1 MDCTMFNPHSQTYD
15 ENCFYEFYYLKDE
28 FSYYQRFNQL
38 LMSFMVFNVGLLIS
52 CWFSGKFLIDEVVEE
67 TKKEIPYKEKYPID
81 EMKKKLNTKT
91 EINKNTVLME
101 LTPEGNVLMRYN
113 IDEEGFEYWCDN
125 KNVKF
130 DHLET
135 VARKYVITNFCVEL
149 YKDRFKNIENQKRE
163 KEEKIKQAK
172 INEELAEDD
181 DIDRKIEEELNEDS
195 DDDVFVK
202 PKKIIETGKEKNMKK
217 EPIVATESNKYIYM
231 GKFGEFSWLTK
242 PKVEN
247 KKKISYSDWFGIQ

>member
-1 MDCTMFNPHSQTYD
+1 
-15 ENCFYEFYYLKDE
+15 
-28 FSYYQRFNQL
+28 
-38 LMSFMVFNVGLLIS
+38 
-52 CWFSGKFLIDEVVEE
+52 
-67 TKKEIPYKEKYPID
+67 
-81 EMKKKLNTKT
+81 MKKKLNTKT

-149 YKDRFKNIENQKRE
+149 YKDRFKSIENQKKE
-163 KEEKIKQAK
+163 QEEKIKQAK

-181 DIDRKIEEELNEDS
+181 KVDRKIEEELNEDS

-202 PKKIIETGKEKNMKK
+202 PKKIIETGEEKDIKK
-217 EPIVATESNKYIYM
+217 KPIVATESNKYIYM
-231 GKFGEFSWLTK
+231 GKFGEFSWLNK
-242 PKVEN
+242 PKADNV
-247 KKKISYSDWFGIQ
+247 KKMSYSDWFGLQ